1 MKRGGEGGPKTIKML
16 MTSNLEG
23 MIKALRQKIQTTE
36 ALK

>member
-1 MKRGGEGGPKTIKML
+1 MKRGGVGGPKTIKML
-16 MTSNLEG
+16 MTLNLEG